1 MLLLKEVH
9 LLQDQIL
16 HHWDYLMEV
25 DYEIDLLQTINQITL
40 YYNCQIELLVFT
52 ILTASGYT
60 ASVSTF
66 T

>member
-25 DYEIDLLQTINQITL
+25 DYGIDLLQTINQITL